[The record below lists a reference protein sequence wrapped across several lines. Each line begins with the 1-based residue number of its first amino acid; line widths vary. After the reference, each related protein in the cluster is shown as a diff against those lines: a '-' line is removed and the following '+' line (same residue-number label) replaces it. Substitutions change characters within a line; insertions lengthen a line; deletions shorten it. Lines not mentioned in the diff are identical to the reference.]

1 MFRAL
6 EMPGTGFSEQINIR
20 VSRKCETQRKPRPVY
35 IALHSAVCMLMK
47 KIFEKISKFYKEKAV
62 PILICALAVLV
73 VILIFVLLLGGG
85 TEKVTLTKYQQ
96 WMIQLR
102 EKDIARCQIETINDF
117 FDEYYQAMSDG
128 DTTALEAMVNDA
140 ENANITTELSSIV
153 ESYSNITVYVTPGI
167 NSDEVLC
174 FVSYDINF
182 ENISSAAPA
191 VDSFYIKMDNESGS
205 IYIMTEMYTDAD
217 INTFM
222 YLASYREPV
231 KSLLTDTEAEL
242 NAILEEDS
250 ELRNIYI
257 IMNAMAEENSSDTD
271 STQEETQEEG
281 TAESEEET

>member
-1 MFRAL
+1 
-6 EMPGTGFSEQINIR
+6 
-20 VSRKCETQRKPRPVY
+20 
-35 IALHSAVCMLMK
+35 MLMK

-271 STQEETQEEG
+271 STQEETQEEE